1 MKYIICDDN
10 IEFSDLL
17 KRNIQALEPH
27 STCIVYNSLSALK
40 FNLEDIAEDT
50 DAVFLDIRLKDGNG
64 IKAAR
69 DISRDF
75 PHLKFVYVTGYGDEY
90 SQAIFEN
97 PIDTAPVAYLV
108 KPVQQKYLKN
118 ALSKLK
124 EHRRHDERFLSVKCN
139 RSMVLVPT
147 EKIMYIS
154 SDKRR
159 LTIHTADGET
169 VFYGKISKITEFKR
183 KKQENKKESCDGS
196 LCLCASVTIAYTSS
210 HLHACKCHVSVTL
223 HDFAV
228 WNWHVI
234 IAKKKNKNFNSMT

>member
-169 VFYGKISKITEFKR
+169 VFYGKISKITDELSFSLLQIHKSYAVNMHRIKEIKNWSSVVLSDGTELSVGKSFIEPLKTYVTEHSVNVHNDEF
-183 KKQENKKESCDGS
+183 
-196 LCLCASVTIAYTSS
+196 SV
-210 HLHACKCHVSVTL
+210 
-223 HDFAV
+223 
-228 WNWHVI
+228 
-234 IAKKKNKNFNSMT
+234 